1 MDPAAADAIG
11 AVVVAAANSAAGE
24 AGRQAWT
31 SLVGTVRR
39 AFGRRT
45 VPTSAGETALV
56 TAADPSDAESLRDL
70 VLAWAGEDPELLR
83 ELVRWESEHR
93 GVLESR
99 DDSVTNTISGN
110 ATIHGPVI
118 QARDVSGTFNS
129 GGPS

>member
-1 MDPAAADAIG
+1 VSGWTQQQPTRSEQWSWPRPTRQPARRDA
-11 AVVVAAANSAAGE
+11 
-24 AGRQAWT
+24 
-31 SLVGTVRR
+31 RR
-39 AFGRRT
+39 GPR
-45 VPTSAGETALV
+45 SWALV
-56 TAADPSDAESLRDL
+56 TAADSSDAESLRDL

-110 ATIHGPVI
+110 ATIHGSVI
-118 QARDVSGTFNS
+118 QARDVSGTFNF